1 MTVAASG
8 SHDVPGRHPDPGL
21 HPVLGL
27 HPGLGLLRTPGLR
40 RVTAAVAVGALC
52 LGLSACGADPNS
64 IAAQARSG
72 DGKGFVSGDGSIERV
87 AMEKRSAPLT
97 LGGSTL
103 AGAPWKVAD
112 GRGKVLVL
120 NVWGQW
126 CGPCVAEMPHLQ
138 QVWSALSAA
147 SKPVQFMGI
156 NYRDGVDTAKAF
168 LRANKISYPSLRDD
182 GGATLLA
189 LRGKANTTP
198 TTLILD
204 RQGRLAARVSGPV
217 SAATLS
223 GLVNDVLG
231 EST

>member
-1 MTVAASG
+1 MRMALSLC
-8 SHDVPGRHPDPGL
+8 HK
-21 HPVLGL
+21 
-27 HPGLGLLRTPGLR
+27 
-40 RVTAAVAVGALC
+40 VTAAVAAGALC

-72 DGKGFVSGDGSIERV
+72 DGKGYVSGDGSIERV
-87 AMEKRSAPLT
+87 ATGSRSAPLT
-97 LGGSTL
+97 LSGATL
-103 AGAPWKVAD
+103 QGTPWRVAD
-112 GRGKVLVL
+112 VRGKVLVL

-138 QVWSALSAA
+138 QVWSALSRADQ
-147 SKPVQFMGI
+147 PVQFMGV
-156 NYRDGVDTAKAF
+156 NSRDGVETAKAF
-168 LRANKISYPSLRDD
+168 LSANKITYPSLQDD

-198 TTLILD
+198 TTLVLD

-217 SAATLS
+217 TAATLS

-231 EST
+231 EKR

>member
-1 MTVAASG
+1 M
-8 SHDVPGRHPDPGL
+8 VPRLRMLPGL
-21 HPVLGL
+21 H
-27 HPGLGLLRTPGLR
+27 
-40 RVTAAVAVGALC
+40 RVAAAVAVGVLC
-52 LGLSACGADPNS
+52 LGLTACGADANS
-64 IAAQARSG
+64 IAAQAKSG

-87 AMEKRSAPLT
+87 EAGRRSAPLALSGLT
-97 LGGSTL
+97 LQGT
-103 AGAPWKVAD
+103 PWKVAD
-112 GRGKVLVL
+112 VRGKVLVL

-147 SKPVQFMGI
+147 GKPVQFMGI
-156 NYRDGVDTAKAF
+156 NYRDGVETAKAF
-168 LRANKISYPSLRDD
+168 LRAGKITYPSLQDD

-217 SAATLS
+217 TAATLS